1 MIRGGRRRVSA
12 PALFLEMKK
21 RARTAVLFLLGIG
34 AAHTACS
41 VTRPS
46 KSTSPERV
54 VLTNSRETVT
64 YPANSSFYFRWEI
77 EHRADSTRAVTAAGS
92 ESIPVQIV
100 DGNDTHLWLESKS
113 WNSVKK
119 IPPGYSKEKTI
130 RFSRRKDRVQV
141 GLPITSLTEVSIDID
156 QQIPRK
162 KSGTN
167 IIQNFI
173 SGARNGFVYAIEEF
187 GDKSEVSQETDP
199 LDPLETGEY
208 RDREAALG
216 LLGLGIL
223 GGTLG
228 AVGYPIYDVVKTTKE
243 VSFRKKYPLA
253 GSDGFRLKI
262 ITR

>member
-1 MIRGGRRRVSA
+1 MTEGAGRRVSA

-21 RARTAVLFLLGIG
+21 RARTAVLLLLGIG

-77 EHRADSTRAVTAAGS
+77 EHRADSTRAVTGTGS
-92 ESIPVQIV
+92 ESIPVRIV
-100 DGNDTHLWLESKS
+100 GGDDSHLWLESKS

-141 GLPITSLTEVSIDID
+141 GLPISSLTEVSIDTD
-156 QQIPRK
+156 QKVPRK
-162 KSGTN
+162 KSGRTVLQN
-167 IIQNFI
+167 MIFGACVGFTVVIQVVNLE
-173 SGARNGFVYAIEEF
+173 SEPWEEDADWD
-187 GDKSEVSQETDP
+187 GDD
-199 LDPLETGEY
+199 GE
-208 RDREAALG
+208 AVLG
-216 LLGLGIL
+216 LFGFAIL

-228 AVGYPIYDVVKTTKE
+228 AVGYPIYDVVKTIEKIN
-243 VSFRKKYPLA
+243 FRRKYPLA
-253 GSDGFRLKI
+253 GSDGFRLEI
-262 ITR
+262 RNR